1 MNYRHA
7 YHAGNVADCLK
18 HALLILLLRA
28 MMRKP
33 KPFLVLDTHAGI
45 GRYDLSTGPAAKTGE
60 WQQGIGRLL
69 ETRPPARPP
78 ALADFLATIEACGLY
93 PGSPAIA
100 AALLRPTDRLIACE
114 LHPEDAATLKR
125 NFHAQKNI
133 AVHERDGYLALRA
146 FLPPPERRALILIDP
161 PFERA
166 DEFSTLA
173 EHLIAA
179 YEKFPTA
186 VYAAWYPIK
195 HRAPVRQFFETLQLS
210 RVRDTIAASFWQRE
224 PVDPGRL
231 NGSGL
236 LVINPPFGFD
246 QAAVP
251 VLSSLVDTLGESGS
265 GYSYERL
272 IDE

>member
-28 MMRKP
+28 MMKKP

-45 GRYDLSTGPAAKTGE
+45 GTYDLTTGPATKTGE

-69 ETRPPARPP
+69 TARPP
-78 ALADFLATIEACGLY
+78 ELADFLATIEALGLY

-114 LHPEDAATLKR
+114 LHPEDAHTLKR
-125 NFHAQKNI
+125 NVAGHKNI
-133 AVHERDGYLALRA
+133 AVHERDGYQALRA
-146 FLPPPERRALILIDP
+146 FLPPPERRALVLIDP

-166 DEFSTLA
+166 DEFLVLA
-173 EHLIAA
+173 KHLIAA
-179 YEKFPTA
+179 YEKFPTG

-210 RVRDTIAASFWQRE
+210 KLRDTVAASFWQRE
-224 PVDPGRL
+224 PVDPMRL

-236 LVINPPFGFD
+236 LVVNPPFRFE
-246 QAAVP
+246 AAAAP
-251 VLSSLVDTLGESGS
+251 VLSSLVDTLGESSS
-265 GYSYERL
+265 GYSFERL

>member
-7 YHAGNVADCLK
+7 YHAGNVADCMK
-18 HALLILLLRA
+18 HALLIALIRA
-28 MMRKP
+28 MLGKP

-45 GRYDLSTGPAAKTGE
+45 GTYDLTTGPAAKTGE

-69 ETRPPARPP
+69 TARPP
-78 ALADFLATIEACGLY
+78 ALADFLATIETLGLY

-114 LHPEDAATLKR
+114 LHPEDAQTLKR
-125 NFHAQKNI
+125 NVAGLKNV

-161 PFERA
+161 PFERG

-173 EHLIAA
+173 TQLIAA
-179 YEKFPTA
+179 WEKFPTG

-210 RVRDTIAASFWQRE
+210 KLRDTVATSFWQRE
-224 PVDPGRL
+224 PVDPARL

-236 LVINPPFGFD
+236 VIINPPFGFEEMV
-246 QAAVP
+246 VP
-251 VLSSLVDTLGESGS
+251 VLSSLVDTLGESSS
-265 GYSYERL
+265 GYSCERL